1 MKVLFSLD
9 LQGWCQQLSK
19 QTWSLQETNNC
30 CRRACQTHYLLVF
43 STRKVLHLAPQK
55 VIHQIMTAVSCTL
68 CLCRCYELT
77 QCSDLCLPGSDKYAK
92 IELLQKIVIR
102 FGIFLIQEGVV
113 AETIQFRISYFFFCK
128 TWCTT
133 ATCSQKVLAKND
145 TLNFS
150 RSGNSKLDEVFI
162 RSFGWCQGFSHI
174 NKATE
179 V

>member
-102 FGIFLIQEGVV
+102 FGIFLIQKWGWWLKLSSLELVIFSFAKPDAQRPRV
-113 AETIQFRISYFFFCK
+113 HKKFLQK
-128 TWCTT
+128 TLLWTFE
-133 ATCSQKVLAKND
+133 L
-145 TLNFS
+145 F
-150 RSGNSKLDEVFI
+150 
-162 RSFGWCQGFSHI
+162 
-174 NKATE
+174 
-179 V
+179 